1 MFHFRPIYEALHKSL
16 QSHPVNSVFKRLI
29 STNNYSNMPV
39 KVGDIIPN
47 VELTENKPDNKINIF
62 ELCKGKTVVLFAV
75 PGAFT
80 PGCSKTHLPGYVASA
95 DDLKKKGVDEIVCIS
110 VNDPF
115 VMAAWAQNQ
124 NAEGKVRLL
133 ADPNAEL
140 TKALDL
146 AIDLP
151 PLGGIRSKRYS
162 MLIKDSKVVQL
173 NVEPDNTGLSC
184 SLVNNLTL

>member
-1 MFHFRPIYEALHKSL
+1 
-16 QSHPVNSVFKRLI
+16 
-29 STNNYSNMPV
+29 MPV